1 MAEYIERE
9 DLIRRLELSI
19 KSWGRDCNS
28 NAPVM
33 VRAYEDILHK
43 IKNLPTADVVKV
55 VRGEWKDNYNGTFTC
70 SVCGGKSSRM
80 NYCGHCGANMNDNI
94 VKCKDCKHWRYF
106 ADEKRCFC
114 VLTNNYTFRNYCCV
128 SGELKELGK

>member
-1 MAEYIERE
+1 MAEHIERE

-43 IKNLPTADVVKV
+43 VKNLPTADVVEV
-55 VRGEWKDNYNGTFTC
+55 VR
-70 SVCGGKSSRM
+70 
-80 NYCGHCGANMNDNI
+80 
-94 VKCKDCKHWRYF
+94 CKDCKHLEVLNNKTIYGYC
-106 ADEKRCFC
+106 EKTQTKFLPFGIDTRTHFC
-114 VLTNNYTFRNYCCV
+114 SY
-128 SGELKELGK
+128 GERKEN